1 MPAWCNWKTR
11 LTQDQLPYGMKVRDL
26 SQVNMLQWCKW
37 KTRLAKA
44 QMPFGMRVRFSPEAD
59 TYKWRNW
66 DTQLP
71 QKQLPLWSKG
81 SKPFLYIIGYQLSWN
96 QSSRL
101 LSGRSLVR
109 IQYVLFRVSN
119 SVVECTSHTRVGVSS
134 SLTLPI
140 FTASSSDGRMHD
152 LGSCG
157 RWFESSLAESFVV

>member
-37 KTRLAKA
+37 QGATAVSRQNAPVEHFERVSKQLCCEGGTTRLAKA

-66 DTQLP
+66 DTRLP

-109 IQYVLFRVSN
+109 IQPGRIFRSVTVAHKPLMLLVLVRVQTKEKN
-119 SVVECTSHTRVGVSS
+119 
-134 SLTLPI
+134 
-140 FTASSSDGRMHD
+140 
-152 LGSCG
+152 
-157 RWFESSLAESFVV
+157 